1 MAQFWQRQK
10 IYAQVTAL
18 GLLGG
23 RWRSH
28 HVRPRLRQIAPR
40 NYAKQFR
47 ALQAEGVVAVS
58 RWRSPAAV
66 HTSGAPMADCARPAE
81 SACPVVVAYRW
92 QTPPEG
98 HRPTGAATGFG
109 GAR

>member
-18 GLLGG
+18 GPLGG

-47 ALQAEGVVAVS
+47 ALHAREPAQESIRPSWPITATADIESNLFSPCVRRTCYEPLVSTLTRRALPAVQ
-58 RWRSPAAV
+58 
-66 HTSGAPMADCARPAE
+66 GL
-81 SACPVVVAYRW
+81 
-92 QTPPEG
+92 
-98 HRPTGAATGFG
+98 
-109 GAR
+109 

>member
-18 GLLGG
+18 GRFGG

-47 ALQAEGVVAVS
+47 ALHRNRLPVGPNTGPELPG
-58 RWRSPAAV
+58 
-66 HTSGAPMADCARPAE
+66 SGAGLIGLQERVTLAGGTLVHGPDGAGDFVVHAE
-81 SACPVVVAYRW
+81 LPW
-92 QTPPEG
+92 
-98 HRPTGAATGFG
+98 
-109 GAR
+109 